1 MKHAAAEEGF
11 WGALHQR
18 KDAQRTPEE
27 AGREKTLVIRGA
39 GDNLQDS

>member
-1 MKHAAAEEGF
+1 MEHDAAEEGF

-27 AGREKTLVIRGA
+27 AGREREDPGHSGRG
-39 GDNLQDS
+39 